1 MIQGMLAIPDDQ
13 VAKSTDK
20 HDLLSKLWVHE
31 AMRVFSD
38 RLINKEDHD
47 LFINKCLSQAKF
59 KGNPNDLIFC
69 NFVDPSS

>member
-1 MIQGMLAIPDDQ
+1 MLAIPDYQ
-13 VAKSTDK
+13 VANCTDK
-20 HDLLSKLWVHE
+20 QELLSKLWVHE

-47 LFINKCLSQAKF
+47 LFINKCLLQAEF

-69 NFVDPSS
+69 NFVDPNT